1 MNRLKMLWFQSG
13 DQLLCRWV
21 DESETPQTVL
31 QQNADQSYGDST
43 VKTGTNQQTSVIA
56 RAA

>member
-1 MNRLKMLWFQSG
+1 MNRLKMFWFQSG

-21 DESETPQTVL
+21 DEGETPETVL
-31 QQNADQSYGDST
+31 QQNVDQGHGDSA
-43 VKTGTNQQTSVIA
+43 VKAGGNQQTSVIG